1 MCSLKLRFIRIK
13 KQHYIFNYTNIC
25 TQTNRH
31 IMTTSFVNLG
41 KFLLFQIDK
50 YYINNFC
57 FYPFRTIHFCSSFL
71 FFLIIYMNKI
81 ITYLIKVN
89 NLSFPKNSYLQ
100 INLQTSMPESKK
112 SYSKLHDVLSTSW
125 SLFSKLKLHYI
136 PLFGSKPWLFC
147 DCCSTCK

>member
-1 MCSLKLRFIRIK
+1 MCWLKLLFISIK
-13 KQHYIFNYTNIC
+13 KHYIFNYTNIC

-31 IMTTSFVNLG
+31 IHLR

-57 FYPFRTIHFCSSFL
+57 FYPFRSIHFCSSFL
-71 FFLIIYMNKI
+71 FFSFFFLIIYINKI
-81 ITYLIKVN
+81 KPNLIQVN
-89 NLSFPKNSYLQ
+89 NFYFPENSFMQ
-100 INLQTSMPESKK
+100 INLQTSMPESEK

-136 PLFGSKPWLFC
+136 PLFGTKPCLFC
-147 DCCSTCK
+147 DCYSTCK